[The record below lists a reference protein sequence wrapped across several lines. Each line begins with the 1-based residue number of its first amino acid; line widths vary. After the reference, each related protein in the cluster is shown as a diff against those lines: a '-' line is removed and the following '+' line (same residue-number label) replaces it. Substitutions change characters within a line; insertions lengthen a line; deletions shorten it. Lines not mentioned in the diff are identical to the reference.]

1 MINEILANSL
11 PNPFGT
17 RFILES
23 GESVKSW
30 YIGWRFFTSQL
41 GADSKSEGSFILTNL
56 RAVYIQERF
65 TPAAAHSGF
74 IDGSFEL
81 NLESIAGAT
90 LSSGAPNSMIIY
102 SGRAPFNIFLGATQ
116 SSGYPID
123 VLIVALLRLRFDR
136 VAEIKKSKENERIQ
150 IVTDFSW
157 LRDYMEKGG
166 IMIKTY
172 KCPGCGGAIDIPS
185 NGKAGKCGFCGTTFY
200 AEDVFKKVKDLIG

>member
-1 MINEILANSL
+1 MISEILANSL

-23 GESVKSW
+23 DERVKSW
-30 YIGWRFFTSQL
+30 YNGWRFFSSER
-41 GADSKSEGSFILTNL
+41 GIDSKSEGSFILTNL
-56 RAVYIQERF
+56 RAVYIQEKF
-65 TPAAAHSGF
+65 TPAPNSSGF

-81 NLESIAGAT
+81 NLESITGAT
-90 LSSGAPNSMIIY
+90 PSSGGPNSLVIY
-102 SGRAPFNIFLGATQ
+102 SGRAPFNIFLGATR
-116 SSGYPID
+116 SSSYPID

-136 VAEIKKSKENERIQ
+136 IAEIKKSKENEKIQ

-172 KCPGCGGAIDIPS
+172 KCPRCSGAIDIPA
-185 NGKAGKCGFCGTTFY
+185 NGKTGKCGFCGTTFY
-200 AEDVFKKVKDLIG
+200 AEDVFKKVKDLIE